1 MNLRGV
7 PFQLAL
13 QKVELK
19 SGFKILFFFYFFFK
33 PFHIQLVPLRDGDA
47 FRLDAGDALT
57 VSRWQKLTEGE
68 VVGAVKQAGLT
79 LKNKWAWRGKVNN
92 MLVSPGMM
100 LFLVQKPQ
108 R

>member
-1 MNLRGV
+1 M
-7 PFQLAL
+7 
-13 QKVELK
+13 
-19 SGFKILFFFYFFFK
+19 
-33 PFHIQLVPLRDGDA
+33 
-47 FRLDAGDALT
+47 
-57 VSRWQKLTEGE
+57 SRWQKLTEGE

-79 LKNKWAWRGKVNN
+79 LKNKWAWRGKVND